1 VLKGELAKGLDSVE
15 ALRTALQR
23 AIELEHA
30 TIPAYLYALYSLGSG
45 NTEIAALVSSVVIEE
60 MSHFLLAANVLNAI
74 GGAPVIDRPGFIPKY
89 PGPLPGAVGGGLVVP
104 LEPFSLELVENV
116 FMAIE
121 EPEKPPTAT
130 SAAGKG
136 QPLTIGAFYDA
147 IKQAIEK
154 AGQSIFTGRKE
165 YQVTQAFFDSPHV
178 KIVEVTD
185 VASANTAIDLILEQ
199 GEGTSHSPLDD
210 LVPGGEL
217 AHYYRY
223 AEIVKGKRLEH
234 TPDADPLWGHV
245 GPPIPFEPAKV
256 LPMVANPTSA
266 GYATGSAARY
276 GCDTFNYTYTSL
288 LKVLHDTFNGN
299 PSSLPAAVGLMES
312 LKEQTKTLVTIDS
325 GLGGTDTKTGKPIF
339 LGAGP
344 SFEYR
349 PTNP

>member
-1 VLKGELAKGLDSVE
+1 MLKGELGKGLDSVE

-30 TIPAYLYALYSLGSG
+30 TIPAYLYALYSLGSD
-45 NTEIAALVSSVVIEE
+45 NAEIAELVASVAIEE

-74 GGAPVIDRPGFIPKY
+74 GGAPVIDRPGFIPRY
-89 PGPLPGAVGGGLVVP
+89 PGPLPGAVGGRLVVP
-104 LEPFSLELVENV
+104 LAPFSLELVENV

-121 EPEKPPTAT
+121 QPEEPPTAT
-130 SAAGKG
+130 EPPGKG
-136 QPLTIGAFYDA
+136 QPLTIGAFYNA
-147 IKQAIEK
+147 IKKGIDA
-154 AGQSIFTGRKE
+154 AGEPIFTGSRE
-165 YQVTQAFFDSPHV
+165 RQVTQAFFASPHV
-178 KIVEVTD
+178 RLVEVSD

-223 AEIVKGKRLEH
+223 AEIVKGHRLEP
-234 TPDADPLWGHV
+234 TPGSDPLWGHV
-245 GPPIPFEPAKV
+245 GPAIPFDPSKV
-256 LPMVANPTSA
+256 LPVIENPTSA
-266 GYATGSAARY
+266 GYQAGSAARY
-276 GCDTFNYTYTSL
+276 GCDAFNYTYTSL
-288 LKVLHDTFNGN
+288 LRVLHDTLNGS
-299 PSSLPAAVGLMES
+299 PSGLAAAIGLMES
-312 LKEQTKTLVTIDS
+312 LKEQARTLVTIDS
-325 GLGGTDTKTGKPIF
+325 GLGGTDPATGKPIF